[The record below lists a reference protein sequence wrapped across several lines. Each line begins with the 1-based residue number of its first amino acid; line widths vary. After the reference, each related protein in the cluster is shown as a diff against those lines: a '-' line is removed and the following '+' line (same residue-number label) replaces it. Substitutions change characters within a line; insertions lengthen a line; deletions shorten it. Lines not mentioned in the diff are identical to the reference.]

1 MVNNHGG
8 KSPRPGGT
16 DLPGGAI
23 CSMDHLFTK
32 FFFLGGGKSSKKQI
46 YGNFQGFFL

>member
-1 MVNNHGG
+1 MVIDC

-32 FFFLGGGKSSKKQI
+32 FFFWGGEIKQEA
-46 YGNFQGFFL
+46 NLW